1 MRVIILRD
9 FEELSNEASR
19 IVERKIHTSK
29 RMKFVLGLATGN
41 TPIGLY
47 KRLVRMYKEGSLD
60 FRHVVTFNLDEYIGI
75 PKTDP
80 NSYYTFMH
88 EQLFSH
94 INIDASNIHIPNG
107 MLGNIDRNLEVYEAF
122 CESYEREIE
131 ESGGID
137 LQVLGLGRNG
147 HIGFNEPG
155 SSLGSKT
162 RVKPLSDTTRK
173 VNSWLED
180 FHKMPTHAITMG
192 IRTILESRQVLL
204 MANGEEKAEAARMC
218 IEGPLTAMVPG
229 SMLQMHQNAVI
240 LLDEKASTKLKN
252 LNLYEKR

>member
-1 MRVIILRD
+1 MRVIILKD
-9 FEELSNEASR
+9 YEIMSDEAAK
-19 IVERKIHTSK
+19 IVERAIHTSK

-47 KRLVRMYKEGSLD
+47 ERLGMMYREGYLD
-60 FRHVVTFNLDEYIGI
+60 FRHVITFNLDEYIGI
-75 PKTDP
+75 PKTNP

-88 EQLFSH
+88 QHLFGH

-107 MLGNIDRNLEVYEAF
+107 MLGEIDKNLEVYEAF

-162 RVKPLSDTTRK
+162 RVKPLSDETRK
-173 VNSWLED
+173 VNSWMED
-180 FHKMPTHAITMG
+180 FQKMPTHSITMG
-192 IRTILESRQVLL
+192 IRTILEARQVLL
-204 MANGEEKAEAARMC
+204 MTSGKGKADAARMC

-229 SMLQMHQNAVI
+229 SMLQMHQNAII
-240 LLDEKASTKLKN
+240 LLDEDAAAKLTN
-252 LNLYEKR
+252 LNQYEKR